1 MIKREK
7 KKKEIILLIRSKL
20 FQKVEIYKQ
29 TYGIA
34 ITAIVILLIV
44 VKGFVFVNILYY
56 LIVPILLVS
65 ILSEAVL
72 CGNSNSK
79 LDFSIYFLPFILW
92 ILLSSFW
99 SVHPEITFKR
109 TIYFIFLV
117 IGMESIS
124 NLIPNNVNAFVKVFL
139 PATMIIMAVSIL
151 SLMSGIP
158 PDYWSGGN
166 GLGLKGFTMHQNMLG
181 SLMYL
186 FTSILTYRLYNLY
199 YENGVKNNVFWFSAI
214 LNIAALFLL
223 IITFSRSAIL
233 AYLIFIIVFGIF
245 SLGIKKSI
253 GLFTLLIIVL
263 VIFSRVE
270 PTNRFINYTIY
281 KGSDNILGSRWVMY
295 KASLSAAKNG
305 GLIGMGYG
313 VSDPSIIKGVP
324 GTEVDGIF
332 IREKGSTVLGL
343 LEETGLIGLVLFYLP
358 VGILFFKAG
367 RRKKEDTSTASSAG
381 SELRL
386 GMTGKE
392 TEDASA
398 SLSVTE
404 AEGVRRKRGDMK
416 GEMAEVKGESEDEKG
431 ETLKVRG
438 MKVWEG
444 PSTVSTVRLNSPQ
457 AQLTT
462 RSFSITSTANEKKF
476 LIAIIIAM
484 IVHSQFEAWGIGV
497 GSVILHVYLLFQF
510 RLGHLLNFK
519 HKFSP

>member
-1 MIKREK
+1 
-7 KKKEIILLIRSKL
+7 
-20 FQKVEIYKQ
+20 
-29 TYGIA
+29 
-34 ITAIVILLIV
+34 
-44 VKGFVFVNILYY
+44 
-56 LIVPILLVS
+56 
-65 ILSEAVL
+65 
-72 CGNSNSK
+72 
-79 LDFSIYFLPFILW
+79 
-92 ILLSSFW
+92 
-99 SVHPEITFKR
+99 
-109 TIYFIFLV
+109 
-117 IGMESIS
+117 MESIS
-124 NLIPNNVNAFVKVFL
+124 NLIPNNANAFVKVFL

-199 YENGVKNNVFWFSAI
+199 YEKGVKNNVFWFSAI

-281 KGSDNILGSRWVMY
+281 KGSDNILGSRSVMY

-305 GLIGMGYG
+305 GLIGLGYG

-332 IREKGSTVLGL
+332 IREKGSTILGL
-343 LEETGLIGLVLFYLP
+343 IEEVGFIGLVLFYLP
-358 VGILFFKAG
+358 VGILFFKAA
-367 RRKKEDTSTASSAG
+367 RRKKEDTSN
-381 SELRL
+381 
-386 GMTGKE
+386 
-392 TEDASA
+392 

-404 AEGVRRKRGDMK
+404 AEGASVKRGDMK
-416 GEMAEVKGESEDEKG
+416 GEIAEVKGEAEDEKG

-444 PSTVSTVRLNSPQ
+444 PPTVSAVRLNSPQ

-462 RSFSITSTANEKKF
+462 RSFSITSTANEIKF

-497 GSVILHVYLLFQF
+497 GSVMLPFYLLFQF
-510 RLGHLLNFK
+510 RLWRLLNIK
-519 HKFSP
+519 HQ